1 MTPDKTKILIIGGI
15 AIIVLVFILIFQGLL
30 PGLQKQERRPDVEGA
45 LAIWGIFDS
54 EDAYEDALKNFEGKY
69 PNVDI
74 EYRGF
79 TNEEEY
85 EAALLEALA
94 SREGPDIFMVE
105 NGSIDRYLNKLA
117 PSPNVSVVNA
127 RNLFP
132 RVVEEDIVR
141 RGSVYALPLSVD
153 TLVMFVNR
161 TLLAQNAIVFPPDTW
176 VKLQEITPKLV
187 RKNAGGGITQ
197 AAAAIGGS
205 SRSIDKAGDLLGLLA
220 LQYNP
225 QMGGNEGAAL
235 ETVKTFGDPKSGTY
249 TWNDEMSYS
258 LDAFAGGKVAL
269 VFNYMSALPRLAQ
282 RNSLVEAEIAPIPQV
297 EGTNQNIAVARYW
310 EHVVSSQSANPA
322 LAWEFVTDLATI
334 PSLAESYT
342 RAVRLPP
349 ALNVLIQKY
358 LDDEDFGVSA
368 RQALIA
374 RSLSESRI
382 KTLENSLT
390 RTVNEIQ

>member
-1 MTPDKTKILIIGGI
+1 MQPDKIKFIIIGGI
-15 AIIVLVFILIFQGLL
+15 TIVVLLFILIFQGIL
-30 PGLQKQERRPDVEGA
+30 PGIQKEERRPDVEGA
-45 LAIWGIFDS
+45 LTIWGIFDS
-54 EDAYEDALKNFEGKY
+54 ENAYEDALKNFESKY

-74 EYRGF
+74 TYRGF

-94 SREGPDIFMVE
+94 SRKGPDIFMVE

-117 PSPNVSVVNA
+117 PSPNVSVVNV

-132 RVVEEDIVR
+132 RVVEEDAVR
-141 RGSVYALPLSVD
+141 GGNVYALPLSVD
-153 TLVMFVNR
+153 TLVMLVNR
-161 TLLAQNAIVFPPDTW
+161 ALLAQNAVVFPPDTW
-176 VKLQEITPKLV
+176 TKLRDIAPKLT
-187 RKNAGGGITQ
+187 RKSAAGGIMQ

-205 SRSIDKAGDLLGLLA
+205 ARSIDKAGDLLGLLA
-220 LQYNP
+220 LQHNP
-225 QMGGNEGAAL
+225 QTEGDERAAL

-249 TWNDEMSYS
+249 TWNDEMPYS

-269 VFNYMSALPRLAQ
+269 IFNYMSALPRIAQ
-282 RNSLVEAEIAPIPQV
+282 RNSLVKAEIAPIPQV
-297 EGTNQNIAVARYW
+297 EGTNQNVTVARYW

-322 LAWEFVTDLATI
+322 LAWEFVADLATV

-349 ALNVLIQKY
+349 ALNTLIQKY

-382 KTLENSLT
+382 KALENSLT
-390 RTVNEIQ
+390 RMVSEL